1 MILGMKST
9 LRWLIVACFVVTPG
23 CGRIMHKI
31 TGGGGK
37 SSGRTGTLTV
47 TPPSGA
53 AGSPF
58 TLSAGGFLPSEA
70 MTFEIDPPNKTHFV
84 GPAHTAGPDG
94 KVSSTYTPSTVNP
107 SGTYTVKAVGVR
119 GTRATAQF
127 TVTGGGATTSS
138 SSP

>member
-1 MILGMKST
+1 
-9 LRWLIVACFVVTPG
+9 
-23 CGRIMHKI
+23 MHKI

-37 SSGRTGTLTV
+37 SSGRTGTLSV
-47 TPPSGA
+47 TPGSGA

-58 TLSAGGFLPSEA
+58 TLSAAGFLPSEA
-70 MTFEIDPPNKTHFV
+70 MTFEIDPPNKTRFV
-84 GPAHTAGPDG
+84 GPAHTAGADG

-107 SGTYTVKAVGVR
+107 PGTYTVKAVGVR

-127 TVTGGGATTSS
+127 TVTSGGAGATTSS